1 MNQRLAIVATC
12 VLLMCTLASCATH
25 APVKRMERAQHSAF
39 QALQGTELTAAQ
51 IDKVDELCP
60 FGMPQHVPGWDHGFT
75 EFVVRDGYALEH
87 SGQYRIPLWVC
98 ERLVP
103 EHLTSAFPRKDHFR
117 ADPEL
122 SGPRAELGDYKGSG
136 YARGHHAPAED
147 QAWSKR
153 LLDES
158 FYLSNMSPQ
167 LGGFNSGVW
176 SQLEKR
182 VRLMA
187 ADSEVTWVI
196 TGALLYDPDE
206 EHAATADGW
215 VEYFTIGAGVAVPT
229 HLFKIVV
236 SQKGNGDVEAVAF
249 VIANAKPPSPY
260 AYADFIK
267 PVRWIEERS
276 GFDFMPEL
284 EPAQSQRLEATAGQ
298 FAQP

>member
-1 MNQRLAIVATC
+1 MNQRLALVATC
-12 VLLMCTLASCATH
+12 VLLASCATH
-25 APVKRMERAQHSAF
+25 APTRRMERAQHTAF
-39 QALQGTELTAAQ
+39 QALQGSELTAED
-51 IDKVDELCP
+51 IDKVAELCP
-60 FGMPQHVPGWDHGFT
+60 FGMPQHAPGWDHGFT

-103 EHLTSAFPRKDHFR
+103 EHLDSRFPRKDHFR

-122 SGPRAELGDYKGSG
+122 SGPRAELADYKGSG

-147 QAWSKR
+147 HAWSKR
-153 LLDES
+153 LLDET

-176 SQLEKR
+176 SQVEKR
-182 VRLMA
+182 VRTMA
-187 ADSEVTWVI
+187 ADSAVTWVI
-196 TGALLYDPDE
+196 TGALLYDPE
-206 EHAATADGW
+206 EEQAATADGW

-236 SQKGNGDVEAVAF
+236 SEQDNGDIEAVAF

-260 AYADFIK
+260 SHADFIK

-276 GFDFMPEL
+276 GLDFMPEL
-284 EPAQSQRLEATAGQ
+284 EPAQSQRLEARAGQ
-298 FAQP
+298 IDSP